1 MQYIS
6 LSCEVYCY
14 FCPVRYIWP
23 KGSAAYV
30 FMERLPDKIGSQLD
44 MITKTSAMDKLFT
57 SLLSARRVFL
67 LSFFLCSFSPAF
79 AQKNIPRIYYEN
91 FSVPVVKANTAISK
105 TINFKSNPEAS
116 AFRTKITE
124 AYQQKGNVFA
134 GHFKVAVFGCG
145 GSCIMGYAIDML
157 TGNLYDLPL
166 GEEGSCLFA
175 EDRALYKANSNLFV
189 SGVCKENP
197 ERKTLFYLAFL
208 FQQDNKHPDKW
219 TFKKVQSKEFLARK

>member
-1 MQYIS
+1 MY
-6 LSCEVYCY
+6 
-14 FCPVRYIWP
+14 
-23 KGSAAYV
+23 
-30 FMERLPDKIGSQLD
+30 
-44 MITKTSAMDKLFT
+44 MITKTSVIHKLFI
-57 SLLSARRVFL
+57 SFLSAWGLFL
-67 LSFFLCSFSPAF
+67 LFFLLCSSSSVF
-79 AQKNIPRIYYEN
+79 AQKNIPRIYFEN
-91 FSVPVVKANTAISK
+91 FSVPVLKANSAVSK
-105 TINFKSNPEAS
+105 PINFKSNPDAS

-134 GHFKVAVFGCG
+134 GHFKVAIFGCG

-197 ERKTLFYLAFL
+197 ESKTLFYMTFL
-208 FQQDNKHPDKW
+208 FQQDKKHPDKW
-219 TFKKVQSKEFLARK
+219 TFKKVQSRELLTKK